1 MPPLP
6 GDVSAAIVE
15 RLALA
20 VLIFRD
26 QRLIYCNAAAE
37 TLRLRLRTSYRIELE
52 VLLRDHWRAWRDHR
66 GSRRQGEQPPVA
78 LVTAP
83 NGEPFYV
90 HVIPLDDSPDIAVTV
105 RAIASDKDAVRKRY
119 GLSARESQV
128 VELVLHGYRNAD
140 IATAL
145 DIAPGTA
152 KKHLTRV
159 FDKVGVNTRSQLQ
172 TRLA

>member
-1 MPPLP
+1 MRKGKNGRIGILTGG
-6 GDVSAAIVE
+6 GDVPGLNPAI
-15 RLALA
+15 R
-20 VLIFRD
+20 
-26 QRLIYCNAAAE
+26 
-37 TLRLRLRTSYRIELE
+37 
-52 VLLRDHWRAWRDHR
+52 
-66 GSRRQGEQPPVA
+66 
-78 LVTAP
+78 
-83 NGEPFYV
+83 
-90 HVIPLDDSPDIAVTV
+90 AVTV